1 MGWIIAGSI
10 FVFILLLTLGRVK
23 IIFDYKEDLILKV
36 KYMFLPLVTIPATK
50 PKKQKSPKKEKKS
63 KKKTEGE
70 VEEEKPEDEKPDEEK
85 KPKKKIAITDILEV
99 AKLALDSLGKPLKR
113 ILKRTIFAHLA
124 LRISCGGE
132 DAAKTA
138 IKFGLVNMAVG
149 NALGWLDTFFTLK
162 KPDDINI
169 TADFQSEETKID
181 CYCEISLV
189 AAAALAFVFTFIGR
203 AIKYYFTHNR
213 TRAAIRNL
221 V

>member
-36 KYMFLPLVTIPATK
+36 KYLFFPLVTIPATK
-50 PKKQKSPKKEKKS
+50 PKKEKPPKKDKKS
-63 KKKTEGE
+63 KKKADAETAED
-70 VEEEKPEDEKPDEEK
+70 KPEDEKTEEK
-85 KPKKKIAITDILEV
+85 KPKKKISLTDILEV

-113 ILKRTIFAHLA
+113 ILKRTVFAHLA
-124 LRISCGGE
+124 LRISVGGE

-138 IKFGLVNMAVG
+138 IKFGLVNLAVG

-162 KPDDINI
+162 SPDDINV

-181 CYCEISLV
+181 CYCEISLSL
-189 AAAALAFVFTFIGR
+189 AAALAFAFTFIGR